1 MTEYCAAA
9 MKIEFQLIFFFN
21 FYNFSDPYASM
32 FPSRQ
37 FPPVPPRFQLPGADV
52 KLQNKE
58 LWSEFHQIG
67 TEMIITKSGR
77 YVSPFKFIH

>member
-1 MTEYCAAA
+1 MTLKKLIKSCRRTLLCLLQ
-9 MKIEFQLIFFFN
+9 KINEFYSIP
-21 FYNFSDPYASM
+21 DPYASI
-32 FPSRQ
+32 FPTRQ
-37 FPPVPPRFQLPGADV
+37 LPSIPPRFQLPGADV

-77 YVSPFKFIH
+77 